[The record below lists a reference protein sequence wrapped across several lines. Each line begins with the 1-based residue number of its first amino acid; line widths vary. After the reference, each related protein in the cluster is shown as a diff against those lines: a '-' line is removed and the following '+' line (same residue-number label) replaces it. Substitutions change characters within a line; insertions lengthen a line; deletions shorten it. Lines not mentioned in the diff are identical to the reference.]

1 MSVDT
6 DYTPGCSQIAMPEP
20 TIVFAPILEPD
31 VRAIADELLPPQF
44 SFHNVAAGDVPAAIL
59 DADFLCGFIGP
70 IETSTLVEAAANR
83 LMLVQLMSAGY
94 DRFNLDGARAA
105 RLPVA
110 VNGGANAIAVAEHA
124 IMLILSALKHIHSFD
139 EAVRSGGWRG
149 PSVASRRVY
158 ELYHS
163 TVGIVGMGRIGQEV
177 AKRLSGWEA
186 TIVYYDPFRLPVE
199 RERELG
205 VRYVELDALL
215 RSADAVTVHVP
226 LNATTR
232 NLIDAESLSLMKPTA
247 VLVNTAR
254 GGLVDEAAL
263 ATALREGRILGAGL
277 DVLSQEPPPLDHPL
291 LALPNVV
298 LTPHSAGPTWQSF
311 PRRFANCFANIERVH
326 RGEKPLWV
334 VEELADL

>member
-1 MSVDT
+1 
-6 DYTPGCSQIAMPEP
+6 MPEP
-20 TIVFAPILEPD
+20 TIVFAPILDPD
-31 VRAIADELLPPQF
+31 VRAIADELCPPQF
-44 SFHNVAAGDVPAAIL
+44 TFRNVAASEIPAAIR

-70 IETSTLVEAAANR
+70 IETPVLVEAAANR
-83 LMLVQLMSAGY
+83 LKLVQLMSAGY

-124 IMLILSALKHIHSFD
+124 IMLILSALKHVHLLD
-139 EAVRSGGWRG
+139 HAVRNGGWRN
-149 PSVASRRVY
+149 SRRVY

-177 AKRLSGWEA
+177 AKRLAGWEA
-186 TIVYYDPFRLPVE
+186 TIIYYDPFRLSAE
-199 RERELG
+199 REQELG
-205 VRYVELDALL
+205 VSYVSLDALL
-215 RSADAVTVHVP
+215 RQADAVTVHVP
-226 LNATTR
+226 LNAATR

-254 GGLVDEAAL
+254 GGLVDEKAL
-263 ATALREGRILGAGL
+263 AVALRDGQILGAGL
-277 DVLSQEPPPLDHPL
+277 DVLSEEPPPLDHPL
-291 LALPNVV
+291 LELQNVI

-326 RGEKPLWV
+326 SGGAPLWV

>member
-1 MSVDT
+1 
-6 DYTPGCSQIAMPEP
+6 MPEP
-20 TIVFAPILEPD
+20 TIVFAPILDPE
-31 VRAIADELLPPQF
+31 VRVIADELCPPQF
-44 SFHNVAAGDVPAAIL
+44 TFRNVATSEIPAAIR

-70 IETSTLVEAAANR
+70 IETPVLVEAAANR
-83 LMLVQLMSAGY
+83 LKLVQLMSAGY

-124 IMLILSALKHIHSFD
+124 IMLILSALKHVHLLD
-139 EAVRSGGWRG
+139 HAVRNGGWRN
-149 PSVASRRVY
+149 SRRVY

-177 AKRLSGWEA
+177 AKRLAGWEA
-186 TIVYYDPFRLPVE
+186 TIIYYDPFRLSVE

-205 VRYVELDALL
+205 VTYVSLDALL
-215 RSADAVTVHVP
+215 RQADAVTVHVP
-226 LNATTR
+226 LNAATR

-254 GGLVDEAAL
+254 GGLVDEKAL
-263 ATALREGRILGAGL
+263 AVALRDGQILGAGL
-277 DVLSQEPPPLDHPL
+277 DVLSEEPPPLDHPL
-291 LALPNVV
+291 LELANVI

-311 PRRFANCFANIERVH
+311 PRRFANCFANIERVQS
-326 RGEKPLWV
+326 GKPPLWV

>member
-1 MSVDT
+1 
-6 DYTPGCSQIAMPEP
+6 MPEP
-20 TIVFAPILEPD
+20 TIVFAPILDPE
-31 VRAIADELLPPQF
+31 VRVIADELCPPQF
-44 SFHNVAAGDVPAAIL
+44 TFRNVAASEIPAAIR

-70 IETSTLVEAAANR
+70 IETPVLVEAAANR
-83 LMLVQLMSAGY
+83 LKLVQLMSAGY

-124 IMLILSALKHIHSFD
+124 IMLILSALKHVHLLD
-139 EAVRSGGWRG
+139 HAVRTGGWRN
-149 PSVASRRVY
+149 SRRVY

-177 AKRLSGWEA
+177 AKRLAGWEA
-186 TIVYYDPFRLPVE
+186 TIIYYDPFRLSAE

-205 VRYVELDALL
+205 VTYVSLDALL
-215 RSADAVTVHVP
+215 RQADAVTVHVP
-226 LNATTR
+226 LNAATR

-254 GGLVDEAAL
+254 GGLVDEKAL
-263 ATALREGRILGAGL
+263 AVALRDGQILGAGL
-277 DVLSQEPPPLDHPL
+277 DVLSEEPPPIDHPL
-291 LALPNVV
+291 LELANVI

-311 PRRFANCFANIERVH
+311 PRRFANCFANIERVQS
-326 RGEKPLWV
+326 GKPPLWV